1 MVELIVVMVLV
12 GIISTIA
19 VSRFFERTSFDA
31 VSWADQ
37 ARSMLRYG
45 QKMAIAQNR
54 PVFVLLRPNRIALCF
69 AADPA
74 CPAAQ
79 RVAAPGGVNND
90 SAATANLCA
99 DPGWMCAGRPN
110 DVTMVVPGAWIAFD
124 ALGRASAPNAN
135 PQRITI
141 SGDGFTRTLGVE
153 LETGYVD

>member
-1 MVELIVVMVLV
+1 MVLI

-45 QKMAIAQNR
+45 QKIAIAQNR
-54 PVFVLLRPNRIALCF
+54 PVFVLLQPDRIALCF

-79 RVAAPGGVNND
+79 QVPAPGGANND
-90 SAATANLCA
+90 SASTASLCA
-99 DPGWMCAGRPN
+99 DPAWMCAGRPD
-110 DVTMVVPGAWIAFD
+110 DVTMTVPGAWISFD
-124 ALGRASAPNAN
+124 ALGRAAAPATTA
-135 PQRITI
+135 QRITI
-141 SGDGFTRTLGVE
+141 SGDDVTRTISVE

>member
-1 MVELIVVMVLV
+1 MVELIVVMVLI

-37 ARSMLRYG
+37 ARSMLRHG
-45 QKMAIAQNR
+45 RKIAIAQNR
-54 PVFVLLRPNRIALCF
+54 PVFVLLQPDRVALCF

-79 RVAAPGGVNND
+79 QVAAPGGVNND
-90 SAATANLCA
+90 SAATAAVCP
-99 DPGWMCAGRPN
+99 DPAWMCAGRP
-110 DVTMVVPGAWIAFD
+110 DGVTMTVPGAWISFD
-124 ALGRASAPNAN
+124 ALGRAAAPATTA
-135 PQRITI
+135 QRITI
-141 SGDGFTRTLGVE
+141 SGDDVTRTISVE